1 MKRRDALRV
10 GFALVVALALGTP
23 ARTEVVLLQPGAE
36 GEDSSPYSFIPSL
49 PRGNR
54 DTSYVF
60 SLRDETGTHDF
71 ETFLR
76 FELPADLLAPGEG
89 VVEAVLWVY
98 YGFDFSGFGTA
109 TDAVGEVECRPVLEP
124 WDAETLTWVDKPAY
138 GDVVDAQPD
147 ITSLGL
153 IWCDVT
159 SLVAQWVAGVRPNYG
174 FALTN
179 PTERL
184 IGFYS
189 FDATGVERNLR
200 PSLVIETGVGGVVPP
215 IPPESVPEP
224 GAAAALVASCAL
236 LARWMRRSR

>member
-1 MKRRDALRV
+1 
-10 GFALVVALALGTP
+10 
-23 ARTEVVLLQPGAE
+23 LLQPGVE

-60 SLRDETGTHDF
+60 SLSDETGSHDF

-89 VVEAVLWVY
+89 IVEAALWVY
-98 YGFDFSGFGTA
+98 YGFDFSGFGSATA
-109 TDAVGEVECRPVLEP
+109 AVGEVECRPVLEP
-124 WDAETLTWVDKPAY
+124 WSAATLTWVNKPAY
-138 GDVVDAQPD
+138 GDVVDAHPD
-147 ITSLGL
+147 IASLGL

-159 SLVAQWVAGVRPNYG
+159 SLVAQWAAGVRPNYG

-200 PSLVIETGVGGVVPP
+200 PSLVIETGVGGVPV
-215 IPPESVPEP
+215 EAVPEP
-224 GAAAALVASCAL
+224 GPAAGCAAL
-236 LARWMRRSR
+236 LALGVLWKRRSR